1 MGMTP
6 QLFWTAEK
14 VAELRRSIS
23 DGEKTSEAA
32 IHLGCTK
39 NAVIGKCDRD
49 GIRGPRSRG
58 PLDRKAEPTPNPFGE
73 HPGCLW
79 PYDHPDNPN
88 FHFCGAEKVPGLP
101 YCATHAAIAYIR
113 VSAPEAA

>member
-1 MGMTP
+1 MTP

-23 DGEKTSEAA
+23 GGEKTSEAA

-39 NAVIGKCDRD
+39 NAVIGKCDRE

-73 HPGCLW
+73 DPGCLW

-88 FHFCGAEKVPGLP
+88 FHFCAAPKAPGKP
-101 YCATHAAIAYIR
+101 YCSAHAALAF
-113 VSAPEAA
+113 VSRPPEAA